1 MTRLLKL
8 SLFTSLA
15 LMACSQASEAPRVSA
30 DVVTEIALSDVPQS
44 VQAVV
49 TAARAD
55 FTMTEVLKKER
66 GERVYYDVEGELASG
81 EEIEFDVL
89 MTEAGPQIVEIQRD
103 ILWAQVPAGARALV
117 DGANKDGADIVRV
130 IESRQTDD
138 SIIYEIFIAGHKSDP
153 RFEAQVKDGKATLLP
168 ERWEH

>member
-8 SLFTSLA
+8 SLFTSLV

-153 RFEAQVKDGKATLLP
+153 RFEVQVKDGKATLLP